1 MAILSRPS
9 LRGPVRRNPDSRSE
23 SHGRPPMK
31 KQRTLEDYGVRRR
44 RSSPD
49 CLDTTA
55 TQDMNAAEKAR
66 SNPPLKPARPR
77 SATKRARRHS
87 SSSVDSIASATQLKT
102 PNHSHI
108 SGNGSARNVRVPD
121 RNTPSVLQR
130 LLDDRDSPD
139 PLDTISPAPTTPI
152 SRPRSLASTNASES
166 ENKPSTSTATT
177 NTNQKDDSD
186 PTTEPS
192 DVVKDEKSGEEG
204 RKAEQPTVKSP
215 AAATRSQQ
223 KRKSEIA
230 ETEQPVSV
238 PAPTGTERRSLR
250 SADTGSRCKSE
261 LAQYFYNYEQIIS
274 LQNPKPDAV
283 ETLAANTSITIVDDL
298 SETLPFPKPDP
309 NPFGNPLEKLY
320 DCEPISLPKI
330 TLLSSESDPL
340 SEELYFK
347 SHRRFER
354 QEKQLRNIER
364 DRAQHE
370 KQQLDRLLEE
380 LRGQDWLRVM
390 GLTGVHENEKKPYE
404 PKRDILIQELVALL
418 NKFQAWKDEEKRRKL
433 AKEKTTSA
441 VDAET
446 ESRRSRKRSRPAE
459 EATEESSLSPELATP
474 STPDPSDVDALAA
487 RQLHQEARSA
497 SDSAAK
503 SRRKSISGP
512 RKSKPKGPDE
522 DEQTKTT
529 DKKGSQ
535 KRPKIQDIPEPSP
548 IPPEPVPFLLPPLDD
563 KPFTSFFSDP
573 HERETALSAINGNR
587 EERTHLILAFGQP
600 LGEVEE
606 REFQPPDEFIT
617 EEAIQSSR
625 RQRRL
630 LKRRSHG

>member
-55 TQDMNAAEKAR
+55 TQDMNAVDKAR
-66 SNPPLKPARPR
+66 SIPPLKPAHPR

-102 PNHSHI
+102 PNHTHI
-108 SGNGSARNVRVPD
+108 NGNGSARNVRVPD
-121 RNTPSVLQR
+121 RNTPSALQR

-152 SRPRSLASTNASES
+152 SRPRSLASTNASET
-166 ENKPSTSTATT
+166 ENKPSNSTATT
-177 NTNQKDDSD
+177 NPNQKDDSD
-186 PTTEPS
+186 PTTELS
-192 DVVKDEKSGEEG
+192 DVVKEEESGEG
-204 RKAEQPTVKSP
+204 PKAEQPTLTSP

-223 KRKSEIA
+223 KRKSELV
-230 ETEQPVSV
+230 ELEQLAPAPA

-320 DCEPISLPKI
+320 DCEPISLPRVNRH
-330 TLLSSESDPL
+330 SSENDPL

-390 GLTGVHENEKKPYE
+390 GLTGVHENEKKLYE

-418 NKFQAWKDEEKRRKL
+418 NKFQAWKDEEKRRKI
-433 AKEKTTSA
+433 AKEKTA
-441 VDAET
+441 PVGDAEAD
-446 ESRRSRKRSRPAE
+446 SRRSRKRSRPAE
-459 EATEESSLSPELATP
+459 DATEESSLSPELATP

-512 RKSKPKGPDE
+512 RKSKPKADE

-535 KRPKIQDIPEPSP
+535 KRQKTQEPEPSP
-548 IPPEPVPFLLPPLDD
+548 IPPDPVPFLLPPIDD

-573 HERETALSAINGNR
+573 SERETALSAINGNR
-587 EERTHLILAFGQP
+587 EERTDPILAFGQP

>member
-31 KQRTLEDYGVRRR
+31 KQRTLEDFGVRRR

-55 TQDMNAAEKAR
+55 TQDMNAVDKAR
-66 SNPPLKPARPR
+66 SIPPLKPARPR

-102 PNHSHI
+102 PNHTHI
-108 SGNGSARNVRVPD
+108 NGNGSARNVRVPD
-121 RNTPSVLQR
+121 RNTPSALQR

-166 ENKPSTSTATT
+166 ENKLSNSTATT
-177 NTNQKDDSD
+177 NTTQKDDPD

-192 DVVKDEKSGEEG
+192 DVVKEEKSGEG
-204 RKAEQPTVKSP
+204 PKAEQPTVTSP

-223 KRKSEIA
+223 KRKSEIV
-230 ETEQPVSV
+230 ELEQPAPEPA

-274 LQNPKPDAV
+274 LQNPKPV

-320 DCEPISLPKI
+320 DCEPISLPRV
-330 TLLSSESDPL
+330 TRHSSENDPL

-390 GLTGVHENEKKPYE
+390 GLTGVHENEKKLYE

-418 NKFQAWKDEEKRRKL
+418 NKFQAWKDEEKRRKI
-433 AKEKTTSA
+433 AKEKTGPTG
-441 VDAET
+441 DAEA

-459 EATEESSLSPELATP
+459 ETTEESSLSPELATP

-512 RKSKPKGPDE
+512 RKSKPKAEE

-535 KRPKIQDIPEPSP
+535 KRQKTQEPEPSP
-548 IPPEPVPFLLPPLDD
+548 IPPDPVPFLLPPIDD

-573 HERETALSAINGNR
+573 HEREIALAAINGNR

>member
-31 KQRTLEDYGVRRR
+31 KQRTLEDFGVRRR

-55 TQDMNAAEKAR
+55 TQDMNAVDKAR
-66 SNPPLKPARPR
+66 SIPPLKPARPR

-87 SSSVDSIASATQLKT
+87 SSVDSIASATQLKT
-102 PNHSHI
+102 PNHTHI
-108 SGNGSARNVRVPD
+108 NGNGSARNVRVPD
-121 RNTPSVLQR
+121 RNTPSALQR

-166 ENKPSTSTATT
+166 ENKPSNSTATT
-177 NTNQKDDSD
+177 NTTQKDDPD
-186 PTTEPS
+186 PITEPS
-192 DVVKDEKSGEEG
+192 DVVKAEKSGEG
-204 RKAEQPTVKSP
+204 LKAEQPTVTSP
-215 AAATRSQQ
+215 AATTRSQQ
-223 KRKSEIA
+223 KRKSEIV
-230 ETEQPVSV
+230 ELEQPSPAPT

-309 NPFGNPLEKLY
+309 SPFGNPLEKLY
-320 DCEPISLPKI
+320 DCEPISLPRV
-330 TLLSSESDPL
+330 TRHSSENDPL

-390 GLTGVHENEKKPYE
+390 GLTGVHENEKKLYE

-418 NKFQAWKDEEKRRKL
+418 NKFQAWKDEEKRRKI
-433 AKEKTTSA
+433 AKEKTAPTG
-441 VDAET
+441 DAEA

-459 EATEESSLSPELATP
+459 ETTEESSLSPQLATP

-512 RKSKPKGPDE
+512 RKSKPKADE

-529 DKKGSQ
+529 DKKGAQ
-535 KRPKIQDIPEPSP
+535 KRQKTQEPEPSP
-548 IPPEPVPFLLPPLDD
+548 IPPDPVPFLLPPIDD

-573 HERETALSAINGNR
+573 QERETALSAINGNR
-587 EERTHLILAFGQP
+587 EERNDLILAFGQP
-600 LGEVEE
+600 LGDVEE